1 LLGPDFFTGWGIRTI
16 AATEPHYNPMSYHNG
31 SVWPH
36 DNALI
41 ALGLRRYG
49 DTAYAQR
56 LFTGL
61 FEAASFMDLR
71 RLPELFC
78 GFRRMVGRGPTYY
91 PVACSPHSWA
101 AAVPFAMLQ
110 ACLGID
116 FDPAEGIVRFLR
128 PRLPDFL
135 DELVIRG
142 LTLPGGRT
150 DVVLRRHGNDVSV
163 NVTDRQGA
171 AAVSVSF

>member
-1 LLGPDFFTGWGIRTI
+1 
-16 AATEPHYNPMSYHNG
+16 
-31 SVWPH
+31 
-36 DNALI
+36 
-41 ALGLRRYG
+41 
-49 DTAYAQR
+49 
-56 LFTGL
+56 
-61 FEAASFMDLR
+61 
-71 RLPELFC
+71 
-78 GFRRMVGRGPTYY
+78 MVGRGPTYY